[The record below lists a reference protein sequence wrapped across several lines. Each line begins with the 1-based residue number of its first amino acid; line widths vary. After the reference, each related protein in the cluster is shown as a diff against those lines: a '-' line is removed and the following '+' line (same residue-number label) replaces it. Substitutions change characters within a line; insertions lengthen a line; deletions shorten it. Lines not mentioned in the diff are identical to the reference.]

1 MELTVLATTTRLLR
15 TATAVLSVGLLTA
28 ACSGG
33 DADADSDGEGG
44 SELDGVSI
52 TVGSKDFTEN
62 ILIRQMIA
70 QALAAEGADVTDET
84 NLGGTSVNRTA
95 LLAGEIDVYPEYDGT
110 AWTVHLGQ
118 QDPSGDRQ
126 ELYDVTSAMDL
137 ADNGIRWVGLSP
149 FNDTY
154 GFAANGDLAEAEGG
168 FDLQAMAD
176 YMAATPDA
184 SLCMETEFPDRPDGL
199 ILFTE
204 ATGYAVPQSQIQIL
218 DTGLIYT
225 ETANGSCDFGEIF
238 TTDGRINALNLSLV
252 EDPGVFILYNISFT
266 WMDATFQEHADT
278 YQRLVDAIL
287 EPLDETKMAELN
299 GLVDVLALDV
309 DQAVELGHLRLV
321 ERLED
326 RIHEALVGVGMLLER
341 RVHPGE
347 RDVVQDE
354 DARVLNQ
361 AEVQGVDP
369 PVRGEDL
376 AEVAGAVGRLGVD
389 QAGVKDLDLALR
401 DRIPGGLGEEDQA
414 VGAIRELRLH
424 AQAGVRGGRHV
435 VRHRLQVEP
444 ALGLSQVTIGREAV
458 GVVER

>member
-1 MELTVLATTTRLLR
+1 MLPTTTRLLR

-62 ILIRQMIA
+62 ILIGQMIA
-70 QALAAEGADVTDET
+70 QALEAEGADVTDET

-299 GLVDVLALDV
+299 GLVDVEGQDV
-309 DQAVELGHLRLV
+309 EDVAADYLR
-321 ERLED
+321 E
-326 RIHEALVGVGMLLER
+326 IGLL
-341 RVHPGE
+341 
-347 RDVVQDE
+347 
-354 DARVLNQ
+354 
-361 AEVQGVDP
+361 
-369 PVRGEDL
+369 
-376 AEVAGAVGRLGVD
+376 
-389 QAGVKDLDLALR
+389 
-401 DRIPGGLGEEDQA
+401 
-414 VGAIRELRLH
+414 
-424 AQAGVRGGRHV
+424 
-435 VRHRLQVEP
+435 
-444 ALGLSQVTIGREAV
+444 
-458 GVVER
+458 